1 MEKSL
6 PGIAIGESDF
16 KRIREHRD
24 CLYVDKTGLIST
36 MVRDKSSVLL
46 FTRPRRFGKTL
57 NLSMLRY
64 FFECENAE
72 ENRQL
77 FEGLSV
83 FDDEEAMAKQGQVPV
98 IFISFKDC
106 RGLTWQKTFHY
117 FKKIFA
123 NVADN
128 IVYSGDFFDNLSVRD
143 KKYIEDI
150 YNEKLDDISL
160 SGGIGF
166 IARLIY
172 EKTGKKVLLLI
183 DEYDVPLHSA
193 WLNNFWDEAVDFI
206 RSLFSTALK
215 DSLYIEKAVLT
226 GCMRIAK
233 ESIFTGVNNF
243 NVYSITEG
251 ACVEQGQEPEPVEG
265 RYSSFFGFTESEV
278 RELLRLYGQEGRFDG
293 LKDWYDGYNFG
304 ALQAIYNPWS
314 VSKWLNSTD
323 KAFRPHWVN
332 TSGNELIHSI
342 LHRSRSENKQQLTEL
357 LNGKSV
363 SAPLNEEV
371 VFAEIES
378 TPESI
383 WNFLFA
389 SGYLKSESYF
399 AGGPENLITYVN
411 LKIPNK
417 EVKTLFLLSIK
428 NWFDVNNS
436 AAELLAAGD
445 FLRKGEGENF
455 TRIFKK
461 LVQDC
466 FSYFDVGQDGGENF
480 YHGFTLGLMVH
491 FYDTWKIKSN
501 REAGFGRADV
511 LMYPLKPLEDFA
523 VVMEFKRCEKKSEL
537 KLATKEA
544 LQQIEEK
551 KYEQELQSA
560 GAQKII
566 KLGMAFCGKSCELK
580 TEVL

>member
-64 FFECENAE
+64 FFNCENAE

-106 RGLTWQKTFHY
+106 RGLDWDTCFFY
-117 FKKIFA
+117 FQTLFA
-123 NVADN
+123 RIAED
-128 IVYSGDFFDNLSVRD
+128 IIDSWHEKESFDNDNLVHLQKMKSKGLDSKTLSD
-143 KKYIEDI
+143 
-150 YNEKLDDISL
+150 
-160 SGGIGF
+160 GINF
-166 IARLIY
+166 LAKIIWK
-172 EKTGKKVLLLI
+172 KTGRKLLLLI

-193 WLNNFWDEAVDFI
+193 WLNNFWDKAVDFI
-206 RSLFSTALK
+206 RSLFSTAMK
-215 DSLYIEKAVLT
+215 DSLYIEKAFLT

-251 ACVEQGQEPEPVEG
+251 VYVEQGQEPVEG

-323 KAFRPHWVN
+323 KTFRPYWVN

-342 LHRSRSENKQQLTEL
+342 LHRSRPENKQQLTEL
-357 LNGKSV
+357 LNGNSIVVK
-363 SAPLNEEV
+363 LKEET
-371 VFAEIES
+371 VFSEIEDS
-378 TPESI
+378 PDNV

-389 SGYLKSESYF
+389 SGYLKSESFF
-399 AGGPENLITYVN
+399 AGGDEGIIIYANLR
-411 LKIPNK
+411 IPNK
-417 EVKTLFLLSIK
+417 EVKYVFMESIC
-428 NWFDVNNS
+428 NWFDNNNS

-455 TRIFKK
+455 IRIFKK
-461 LVQDC
+461 LVRDC

-511 LMYPLKPLEDFA
+511 LMFPLKPLEDFA

-537 KLATKEA
+537 KVATKEA

-566 KLGMAFCGKSCELK
+566 KLGMAFCGKACELK

>member
-537 KLATKEA
+537 K
-544 LQQIEEK
+544 K
-551 KYEQELQSA
+551 KNMNRNCNLP
-560 GAQKII
+560 GRRK
-566 KLGMAFCGKSCELK
+566 
-580 TEVL
+580 

>member
-64 FFECENAE
+64 FFNCENAE
-72 ENRQL
+72 ENRKL
-77 FEGLSV
+77 FYGLDISKNP
-83 FDDEEAMAKQGQVPV
+83 EAMKEQGSRPV
-98 IFISFKDC
+98 LFLSFKDC
-106 RGLTWQKTFHY
+106 DGSNWEETKLLIDSLISSEIIRMSNILPL
-117 FKKIFA
+117 
-123 NVADN
+123 DN
-128 IVYSGDFFDNLSVRD
+128 INDTHKEILWRLD
-143 KKYIEDI
+143 KKQASFDETTG
-150 YNEKLDDISL
+150 SL
-160 SGGIGF
+160 ALLCELLCQNNDGNKP
-166 IARLIY
+166 LI
-172 EKTGKKVLLLI
+172 LI
-183 DEYDVPLHSA
+183 DEYDVPLRAA
-193 WLNNFWDEAVDFI
+193 WLNGFWAEARNFLQK
-206 RSLFSTALK
+206 LFSKTLK
-215 DSLYIEKAVLT
+215 DNIFIWKAVIT

-251 ACVEQGQEPEPVEG
+251 ACVEQGQEPVEG

-278 RELLRLYGQEGRFDG
+278 RELLQLYGQADRFENI
-293 LKDWYDGYNFG
+293 KDWYDGYNFG

-323 KAFRPHWVN
+323 KAFRPYWVN

-363 SAPLNEEV
+363 SVPLNEEV

-389 SGYLKSESYF
+389 SGYLKAESYYSNEEGEIF
-399 AGGPENLITYVN
+399 VN
-411 LKIPNK
+411 LKTPNK
-417 EVKTLFLLSIK
+417 EVRIVFRQSIK

-455 TRIFKK
+455 IRIFKR
-461 LVQDC
+461 LVRDC

-511 LMYPLKPLEDFA
+511 LMYPLKPVDDFA

-537 KLATKEA
+537 KVATKEA

-566 KLGMAFCGKSCELK
+566 KLGMAFCGKACELK

>member
-1 MEKSL
+1 MNNEL

-72 ENRQL
+72 ENHQL

-98 IFISFKDC
+98 IFISFRNC
-106 RGLTWQKTFHY
+106 RGLNWESCFHTFKSLFSEQAKY
-117 FKKIFA
+117 LRKSFS
-123 NVADN
+123 DL
-128 IVYSGDFFDNLSVRD
+128 DLDDRD
-143 KKYIEDI
+143 GSYLVDMR
-150 YNEKLDDISL
+150 NEKLEPKSL
-160 SGGIGF
+160 SEAFQF
-166 IARLIY
+166 ICAIIR
-172 EKTGKKVLLLI
+172 EKTGKKPLLLI

-206 RSLFSTALK
+206 RSLFSAALK
-215 DSLYIEKAVLT
+215 DSLYLEKAVLT

-251 ACVEQGQEPEPVEG
+251 ACVEQGQEPVEG

-278 RELLRLYGQEGRFDG
+278 RELLLLYGQADRFEDI
-293 LKDWYDGYNFG
+293 KDWYDGYNFG

-323 KAFRPHWVN
+323 KAFRPYWVN

-389 SGYLKSESYF
+389 SGYLKGESYYSNEEGEIF
-399 AGGPENLITYVN
+399 VN

-417 EVKTLFLLSIK
+417 EVRIVFRQSIK
-428 NWFDVNNS
+428 NWFDANNS

-455 TRIFKK
+455 IRIFKK

-511 LMYPLKPLEDFA
+511 LMYPLKPVDDFA

-537 KLATKEA
+537 KVATKEA

-566 KLGMAFCGKSCELK
+566 KLGMAFCGKACELK